1 MVFMS
6 LVGTGTASAGVGS
19 SFCPPL
25 NVEKNRKSPI
35 AISLSLCVR
44 KPAGDIA
51 SSPRYDILIS
61 TAVITLCDQ
70 AGATRASTVLSL
82 RLPLRLLG
90 HHSTRP
96 ATLPHLERDGVVRT
110 ATVAR
115 RSSTSSAGMEGS
127 VARTVST

>member
-1 MVFMS
+1 
-6 LVGTGTASAGVGS
+6 
-19 SFCPPL
+19 
-25 NVEKNRKSPI
+25 
-35 AISLSLCVR
+35 LSLCVR